1 MAGSGCFKKLS
12 LPVRT
17 NDDPHRTFVQTSMTF
32 APIALFAYNRPGHLK
47 RTVEALRSARHAQ
60 ESRLWIFC
68 DGPKRPEDSETVAQV
83 RTYARS
89 VRGFET
95 VTVVERERNFG
106 LAASVT
112 EGVRRLCDEF
122 GRVIVV
128 EDDLIVSSRFLDFLN
143 QALDHYEEEEKV
155 MQVSGYM
162 YPGEFGAPGG
172 SLFLP
177 MISCWGWATWKRAWE
192 QYDPA
197 MTGYE
202 VLCRDRRRRKEFDLG
217 GAYDYFDMLKRQV
230 MGKIDSWGI
239 CWHLSVFMQ
248 HGLVLY
254 PTRSMVRNI
263 GVDGSGTHG
272 GGTSELQRDLSTEEP
287 TTPVHFPK
295 KVEIDEA
302 ALSRVSANLRAMRS
316 GLLTRLIR
324 RFVA

>member
-1 MAGSGCFKKLS
+1 MNL
-12 LPVRT
+12 
-17 NDDPHRTFVQTSMTF
+17 
-32 APIALFAYNRPGHLK
+32 APIALFAYNRPAHLK

-68 DGPKRPEDSETVAQV
+68 DGPKQPKNLEAVAEV
-83 RTYARS
+83 RAYAQS
-89 VRGFET
+89 VQGFET
-95 VTVVERERNFG
+95 VAVVEHERNFG

-112 EGVRRLCDEF
+112 DGVGRLCDEF

-128 EDDLIVSSRFLDFLN
+128 EDDLIVSSGFLDFLN
-143 QALDHYEEEEKV
+143 QALDHYEKEDKV

-162 YPGEFGAPGG
+162 YPGEFGASSG

-177 MISCWGWATWKRAWE
+177 MISCWGWATWKRAWDR
-192 QYDPA
+192 YDPA

-202 VLCRDRRRRKEFDLG
+202 MLCRDSRRRKEFDLG

-230 MGKIDSWGI
+230 TGKIDSWGI

-248 HGLVLY
+248 QGLVLY

-272 GGTSELQRDLSTEEP
+272 GGTSGLQRDLSTDELSA
-287 TTPVHFPK
+287 PVRFPE
-295 KVEIDEA
+295 KVEVDEA
-302 ALSRVSANLRAMRS
+302 ALSRVAANLRAMRA
-316 GLLTRLIR
+316 GLLTRLLR
-324 RFVA
+324 RFVV

>member
-1 MAGSGCFKKLS
+1 
-12 LPVRT
+12 
-17 NDDPHRTFVQTSMTF
+17 MTF
-32 APIALFAYNRPGHLK
+32 APIALFAYNRAGHLK
-47 RTVEALRSARHAQ
+47 RTVEALCSAHHAR

-68 DGPKRPEDSETVAQV
+68 DGPKRAEDFEAVAQV
-83 RTYARS
+83 RAYARS
-89 VRGFET
+89 VQGFEAI
-95 VTVVERERNFG
+95 TVVERERNFG
-106 LAASVT
+106 LAVSIT

-128 EDDLIVSSRFLDFLN
+128 EDDLIASPGFLGFLN
-143 QALDHYEEEEKV
+143 QALDYYEKEEKV

-162 YPGEFGAPGG
+162 YPGEFGASGG

-177 MISCWGWATWKRAWE
+177 MISCWGWATWKRAWD

-202 VLCRDRRRRKEFDLG
+202 RLCRDRGLRKQFDLG

-230 MGKIDSWGI
+230 TGKIDSWGI
-239 CWHLSVFMQ
+239 CWHLSVFMLQ
-248 HGLVLY
+248 GLVLY

-272 GGTSELQRDLSTEEP
+272 GGTSQLQRDLSTEEP
-287 TTPVHFPK
+287 STSIRFPAN
-295 KVEIDEA
+295 VAIDEA
-302 ALSRVSANLRAMRS
+302 ALSQVAANLRAMRS